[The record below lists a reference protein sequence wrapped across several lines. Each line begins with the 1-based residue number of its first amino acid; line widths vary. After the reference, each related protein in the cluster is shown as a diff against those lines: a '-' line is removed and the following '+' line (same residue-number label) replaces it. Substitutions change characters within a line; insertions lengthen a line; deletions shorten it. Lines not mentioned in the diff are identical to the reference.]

1 MSVSNPQQY
10 LNDLGGFRNQIG
22 NKVEAYKNKQDLV
35 NLGVGKLKSKALQ
48 KAQDLMKQGQ
58 NLVNTAY
65 ESQGGAAAAGVLAKG
80 GKKAASFVKGKIQE
94 RIAQRAGIGNEE
106 QQGVEMKIPGKP
118 RYGDQEQAMKNRD
131 AGREGND
138 DGPSEGQS
146 SAMDKDFEQDMK
158 QSGAN
163 DGGGETKAA
172 ETAETPGAGETEG
185 GSAGGSSAEGKVET
199 ESDNVVNTAAN
210 DGTKL
215 LGAAADDEVI
225 DDVAA
230 ATSWIPIVGEIFA
243 GAAAAAGI
251 GVGIAGIVEEAQ
263 GGDAEKKAE
272 NMTDTAPKAAA
283 VNVAGTYVT
292 PTRSSLMV

>member
-58 NLVNTAY
+58 NLVSTAY

-94 RIAQRAGIGNEE
+94 RLAQREGAANNQGNQ
-106 QQGVEMKIPGKP
+106 QQGIDRQEEKGTEMDEMKS
-118 RYGDQEQAMKNRD
+118 NV
-131 AGREGND
+131 
-138 DGPSEGQS
+138 
-146 SAMDKDFEQDMK
+146 
-158 QSGAN
+158 
-163 DGGGETKAA
+163 GGEERGSMPKNVPDRA
-172 ETAETPGAGETEG
+172 EMDEDFAGYESKDAGAGETEG
-185 GSAGGSSAEGKVET
+185 AESKVATEDDAVGDAVEGAETAGGEAGEVGGEVLAGEAAAEG
-199 ESDNVVNTAAN
+199 
-210 DGTKL
+210 
-215 LGAAADDEVI
+215 LGDA
-225 DDVAA
+225 AA

-251 GVGIAGIVEEAQ
+251 GVGVAGLVEEAQ